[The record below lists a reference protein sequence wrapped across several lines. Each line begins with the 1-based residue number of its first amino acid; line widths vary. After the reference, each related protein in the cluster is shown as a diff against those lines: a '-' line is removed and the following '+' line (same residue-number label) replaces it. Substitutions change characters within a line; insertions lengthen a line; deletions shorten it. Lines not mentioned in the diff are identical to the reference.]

1 MTDRYIRLD
10 VDVPVDAEE
19 AFLALIAS
27 EPHGF
32 WLDDSLGETVSYLGV
47 GTPVPIT
54 DGFTEFESDGDSP
67 ITRVGWVSYGERAST
82 LGVSVGIEQHPRA
95 TVLAV
100 DTLLELDHRDG
111 SVTVF
116 SRNESTASDWVRELT
131 ARRGAGFPGIDWPT
145 APPRQA
151 RWRDSVDEYGRSI
164 TECLRHITDG
174 DAYQLCMTTS
184 IDVPGEIDPIGTY
197 VALRRAAPTRHGGYL
212 RSGDVTLLSSS
223 PESFLTV
230 RDGVASTKPIKGTRP
245 RSMDP
250 AEDQLLKR
258 ELLDSEKERAE
269 NLMIVDLCRND
280 LSRVCVVGSVHVPA
294 LHVVET
300 YSTVHQ
306 LVSTVSGTL
315 RDDVTAAD
323 AARAL
328 FPAGSM
334 TGTPKRSAVE
344 ILAGLE
350 SGERGIYSGVF
361 GCAGRGDL
369 TLAMTIR
376 SIVIDESGARI
387 GVGGGITAG
396 SVVID
401 EIHEVGVKADAL
413 LRVLGA
419 SPNLFLSAE

>member
-10 VDVPVDAEE
+10 VDVPVDTEA
-19 AFLALIAS
+19 AFLALVATR
-27 EPHGF
+27 PHGF

-47 GTPVPIT
+47 GTPVAVT
-54 DGFTEFESDGDSP
+54 DGFTEFESAGDSP
-67 ITRVGWVSYGERAST
+67 VTRVGWVSYGERAST
-82 LGVSVGIEQHPRA
+82 LGVSVGIERHPRSV
-95 TVLAV
+95 VLDV
-100 DTLLELDHRDG
+100 DTVVEIDHRDG
-111 SVTVF
+111 SVAIFAKDELV
-116 SRNESTASDWVRELT
+116 AADWARELA
-131 ARRGAGFPGIDWPT
+131 ARHDAQFPAAEWPT
-145 APPRQA
+145 APPRA
-151 RWRDSVDEYGRSI
+151 ANWRDSVDEYGRAI

-184 IDVPGEIDPIGTY
+184 IEVPGEVDPISTY
-197 VALRRAAPTRHGGYL
+197 MALRRTSPTRHGGYI
-212 RSGDVTLLSSS
+212 RSGEVTLLSSS

-230 RDGVASTKPIKGTRP
+230 RNRVASTKPIKGTRP

-250 AEDQLLKR
+250 AEDMLLKR
-258 ELLDSEKERAE
+258 ELLESDKERAE

-280 LSRVCVVGSVHVPA
+280 LSRVCEVGSVHVPA

-315 RDDVTAAD
+315 SDGVSAAD

-334 TGTPKRSAVE
+334 TGAPKKSAVE
-344 ILAGLE
+344 ILGGLE
-350 SGERGIYSGVF
+350 SDERGIYSGVF
-361 GCAGRGDL
+361 GFAGCGEL
-369 TLAMTIR
+369 SLAMTIR
-376 SIVIDESGARI
+376 SIVIDDQGATI